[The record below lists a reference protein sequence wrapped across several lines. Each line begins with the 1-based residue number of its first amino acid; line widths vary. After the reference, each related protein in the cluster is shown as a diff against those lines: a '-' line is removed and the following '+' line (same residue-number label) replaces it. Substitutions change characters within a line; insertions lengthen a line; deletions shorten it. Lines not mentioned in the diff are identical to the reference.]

1 MENGQKKILVIDDE
15 ILFRNYCTETLTRCG
30 YSCKSADDPS
40 DGLNQIKAG
49 RFDLIILD
57 ILMEPFDGWETLDSI
72 RTLRSVRAIPVMMIS
87 AKLLDVNEILR
98 YGERIVGYIRK
109 PVQENELCSFVR
121 SFFAWQDDQ
130 NRRSVDLMAHGVA
143 AAETREMTALA
154 CQVRVLNQLLENVS
168 SRCLPE
174 EGLSEEACLERRK
187 AEIFALIQEK
197 EALLRDT
204 LHRIGKPA

>member
-15 ILFRNYCTETLTRCG
+15 MVFRNYFTDALTRCG
-30 YSCKSADDPS
+30 YSCKSADNAS

-49 RFDLIILD
+49 RFDLILLD

-72 RTLRSVRAIPVMMIS
+72 RNLKQVNEIPVMMIS

-98 YGERIVGYIRK
+98 YGERIVGFIGK
-109 PVQENELCSFVR
+109 PVQEDELCSFVR
-121 SFFAWQDDQ
+121 SHFAWQEDQ

-143 AAETREMTALA
+143 AAETRNLTALA

-187 AEIFALIQEK
+187 ADIFALIAEK
-197 EALLRDT
+197 ETLLRDT
-204 LHRIGKPA
+204 LHRIGKPV